1 MIQDM
6 NARKSR
12 IQAVFPG
19 LDERGRSV
27 SSRVQTNEY
36 ESSVFD
42 FAIYLE
48 IFSES

>member
-19 LDERGRSV
+19 LDVRGRGDFT
-27 SSRVQTNEY
+27 RGRTNEY

-42 FAIYLE
+42 FAIFLE
-48 IFSES
+48 IFYES